1 MRDADGTMWREVR
14 LSIVVEV
21 MADTVE
27 DATYHGFLK
36 LPDLVSWDDLG
47 LWTIEVLPDPEAAD
61 E

>member
-1 MRDADGTMWREVR
+1 MRDTDGVMWREVR

-36 LPDLVSWDDLG
+36 LPDLVSWDELG
-47 LWTIEVLPDPEAAD
+47 QWTIEVLPETGAD
-61 E
+61 SE